1 MPSATDSR
9 LDPAAFP
16 AEAGR
21 VWLNRI
27 LLEEKLPGDGASE
40 RWRVVDRRTGAVHC
54 LELLPADRVTRL
66 SDADRQSLVEPFIHA
81 SLPGLLSHCRL
92 EGAWPHYAALS
103 RYDARLSGPSLA
115 SPETQIPSDPTQALN
130 RFFAVAR
137 ILAQV
142 HGQGLRAHAALT
154 PDCLWPP
161 ASGEPLL
168 AGYPFSIWSTPDPGS
183 LFLSPQRRQGAAP
196 DASDDIYGLGALASF
211 LLTGGAP
218 LSASPARI
226 DDVRQQRRL
235 TATGWP
241 KGWDDAVLAALGALP
256 SLRPA
261 SVRALMERL
270 SQATQ
275 VPLPAEKPAAA
286 APPDTTAPKRQRPPS
301 WRVAKRPHLSSPPS
315 ATPAPAPGASEPAAN
330 DHRVSWAQVR
340 QQQSELE
347 LQRADVE
354 RRARLLA
361 EDVTRAAERKA
372 ELARLDAEL
381 DRNQDEYNQARIA
394 LDAALASHESAKA
407 ALQAERGALE
417 TERRRLQ
424 SEEAATRT
432 SWEARKKALDTQQAA
447 NDARL
452 AELKRLES
460 DLAQRDTDQTRR
472 EVALTDGT
480 ARLQKEKLAWI
491 EEQAE
496 AERARREAGAA
507 AKPATPDEQ
516 AASTAPTESG
526 VNEEA
531 RLLLAKLDTVEA
543 ERDRLE
549 REFSALKARQSDV
562 SSTQTKLDE
571 LTAALQHRDEEL
583 ARQSDQLRSWKETQ
597 EREQAGLAE
606 ARRTV
611 DRERAEL
618 QTARERLEQEQTA
631 WKEEVRRKAAEA
643 EVAEKARKKSAKSS
657 PPVKVAEPVATA
669 GSAPAASPAAPA
681 SSRAV
686 LVVGALGAVVAALL
700 GFLWIR
706 ASSEAT
712 RLRDAA
718 AAARAPTTLVVVT
731 DPLGADVSLAGKPAQ
746 PSPAR
751 FEQLAAGPI
760 LIRVTKEGYR
770 PQERTFDLRE
780 GQTLVSEPV
789 VLNPL
794 APAAG
799 PTGWLYVRTRPMGAQ
814 VSRIG
819 AAPVASPALLPGLPA
834 GSTRISVRLEG
845 YLPVERT
852 VDIKA
857 GEDSVLDLTLQ
868 PAPPPRITGSL
879 RVTTEPAG
887 AEVRLAGQPAQVSP
901 ARFEGLTPGTVRLSV
916 TKDGFE
922 PLEQTVE
929 VRAGDPTVLPALVL
943 KTRPVPTAVP
953 RVTTAPPL
961 TLPKSLSLPG
971 AGPALSLQRVDAG
984 EVNLGDAER
993 GRIRVR
999 VTRPFLMSE
1008 GEVTQAAFVAVMGEN
1023 PSILKERKV
1032 QGPSRTI
1039 MEDVTTTVMSGGR
1052 PTAVTQKR
1060 PKVIPGEETITPLS
1074 ENPVEN
1080 VTWDQAVEFCLRLTR
1095 AATVAGVL
1103 PAGTVVRL
1111 PTEAE
1116 WELAQRRGADWS
1128 GSDARS
1134 ALEKF
1139 AWMNEV
1145 AANGHQSVRTKQAN
1159 AFGLFDLDGNVA
1171 EWCLDAW
1178 SLTLPAENAADPVVL
1193 DTAQLARLGT
1203 PAPGSYTVQRVGD
1216 AFSRRVVRGG
1226 SWRTPSSALLNQPVR
1241 SSQPAKAD
1249 DIGFRVIVA
1258 APLAD
1263 APAP

>member
-27 LLEEKLPGDGASE
+27 LLEERLSGDGSSE

-54 LELLPADRVTRL
+54 LELLPADRITRL

-81 SLPGLLSHCRL
+81 SIPGLLSHCRL

-103 RYDARLSGPSLA
+103 RFDPRLSGPSLA
-115 SPETQIPSDPTQALN
+115 SPETQIPSDPAQALQ
-130 RFFAVAR
+130 RFFAIAQ
-137 ILAQV
+137 IIAQV

-154 PDCLWPP
+154 PDCLWLP
-161 ASGEPLL
+161 AAGEPLL
-168 AGYPFSIWSTPDPGS
+168 AGYPYSIWSTPEPGS

-196 DASDDIYGLGALASF
+196 DPSDDVYGLGALASF

-218 LSASPARI
+218 VSANPARI

-235 TATGWP
+235 PTTGWP
-241 KGWDDAVLAALGALP
+241 KGWDDAVLAALGGLP

-275 VPLPAEKPAAA
+275 VPLPAGSSPEAAA
-286 APPDTTAPKRQRPPS
+286 LAPAEPRRRRPPS
-301 WRVAKRPHLSSPPS
+301 WRVAKRPHLSSSSSAPPVPS
-315 ATPAPAPGASEPAAN
+315 TGDPATPEP
-330 DHRVSWAQVR
+330 RVSWAQVR
-340 QQQSELE
+340 QQQAELD

-381 DRNQDEYNQARIA
+381 DRNQEEYNQARIA

-407 ALQAERGALE
+407 ALQAERKALE
-417 TERRRLQ
+417 SERQRLQ

-432 SWEARKKALDTQQAA
+432 AWEARKKSLDTQQAA
-447 NDARL
+447 NEARL
-452 AELKRLES
+452 AELKRRES
-460 DLAQRDTDQTRR
+460 DLAQRDADQARR
-472 EVALTDGT
+472 EEALTDGA

-496 AERARREAGAA
+496 AERTRREAS
-507 AKPATPDEQ
+507 ATAVPTAEGER
-516 AASTAPTESG
+516 APSTPPTESG

-531 RLLLAKLDTVEA
+531 RLLLAKLDAVEA

-549 REFSALKARQSDV
+549 REFSALKARQTEV

-571 LTAALQHRDEEL
+571 LTAALKQRDEEL
-583 ARQSDQLRSWKETQ
+583 ARQSDQLRVWKETQ
-597 EREQAGLAE
+597 EREQAGLVE
-606 ARRTV
+606 ARHTV
-611 DRERAEL
+611 DRERTEL
-618 QTARERLEQEQTA
+618 RTARERLEQEQTA

-657 PPVKVAEPVATA
+657 PPVKVAEPVVPA
-669 GSAPAASPAAPA
+669 GSAPAASPAAP
-681 SSRAV
+681 SRSKGV
-686 LVVGALGAVVAALL
+686 LVVGAVGAVVAVLL
-700 GFLWIR
+700 GILWNR
-706 ASSEAT
+706 ASSEAA
-712 RLRDAA
+712 RLREAA

-731 DPLGADVSLAGKPAQ
+731 DPLGAEVSLAGKPAQ

-751 FEQLAAGPI
+751 FEQLTAGPI
-760 LIRVTKEGYR
+760 QIRVTKEGYR
-770 PQERTFDLRE
+770 PQERTFELRE

-868 PAPPPRITGSL
+868 PAPPPRTTGSL
-879 RVTTEPAG
+879 RVSTEPAG
-887 AEVRLAGQPAQVSP
+887 AEVRIAGQPAQTSP
-901 ARFEGLTPGTVRLSV
+901 ARFDGLTPGTVRITV
-916 TKDGFE
+916 TKEGFE
-922 PLEQTVE
+922 PLEQSVE
-929 VRAGDPTVLPALVL
+929 VRPGDPTVVPALVL
-943 KTRPVPTAVP
+943 KARPVPTAVP
-953 RVTTAPPL
+953 RVATPPL
-961 TLPKSLSLPG
+961 TLPKSLTLPG
-971 AGPALSLQRVDAG
+971 AGGALTLQRVEAG

-993 GRIRVR
+993 GRVRVR
-999 VTRPFLMSE
+999 VTRPFLMAE
-1008 GEVTQAAFVAVMGEN
+1008 GEVTQAAFAALMGEN
-1023 PSILKERKV
+1023 PSVLKERKV

-1095 AATVAGVL
+1095 AATAAGVL

-1128 GSDARS
+1128 GGDARG
-1134 ALEKF
+1134 ALDKF
-1139 AWMNEV
+1139 AWSNDV

-1159 AFGLFDLDGNVA
+1159 TFGLFDLDGNVA

-1178 SLTLPAENAADPVVL
+1178 SLNLPAENAADPVVL
-1193 DTAQLARLGT
+1193 DAAQLARLGS

-1226 SWRTPSSALLNQPVR
+1226 SWRTPASVLLNQPVR
-1241 SSQPAKAD
+1241 TSQPAKAD
-1249 DIGFRVIVA
+1249 DIGFRVVVA
-1258 APLAD
+1258 APLAE